1 MGGRK
6 NDRPSSPFSLSGHPR
21 RHPCR
26 STPRPGVTKIGPKAS
41 PAGHAFTS
49 SFAYSHTMRGAFIV
63 QLGPET
69 KPEVDSRT
77 EIRFRSSEEPL
88 KFLGQRFDPAAVSA
102 DKSRATGTSEQ
113 VLPRKKSSRKE
124 RGSP

>member
-6 NDRPSSPFSLSGHPR
+6 NDRPSSFSLSGHPR

-49 SFAYSHTMRGAFIV
+49 SFAYSQTMRGAFVV

-69 KPEVDSRT
+69 KPEVDSCT
-77 EIRFRSSEEPL
+77 EIRFRSSEELL
-88 KFLGQRFDPAAVSA
+88 KFLEPRFDLATVSA
-102 DKSRATGTSEQ
+102 DKSRATRTSEQ
-113 VLPRKKSSRKE
+113 VVLRKKSSRKE